1 MSSGLFHKN
10 TIYHHNI
17 APRNDCKFIPLR
29 HWCSTMEQVLVIIIT
44 EELEEWKCDQSA
56 TKQSPSARA
65 KNIYSLLFRHYSTP
79 ATIKHPPSPRHGS
92 VGKAAQKASVRAR
105 GALHHRIGWLAGRP
119 FNISVG
125 TYNERNW
132 VESGIDHQHYPHP
145 SPSSSTASASSAVLK
160 VLGLEV

>member
-1 MSSGLFHKN
+1 MIANLFHYDIDALLWSRFLLLLLLLKN
-10 TIYHHNI
+10 WRNGNVTKVPLNNPHPRAPKIYIHYYSVI
-17 APRNDCKFIPLR
+17 TPPQPL
-29 HWCSTMEQVLVIIIT
+29 LNN
-44 EELEEWKCDQSA
+44 
-56 TKQSPSARA
+56 P
-65 KNIYSLLFRHYSTP
+65 P
-79 ATIKHPPSPRHGS
+79 PPSPRHGS